1 MSSVIGG
8 LSCGNDSGGSGIEV
22 VIEVATVVAVG
33 VAVVGEEVKLFDN
46 DREIRVMGSHTIS
59 LIAII
64 TKKRE

>member
-8 LSCGNDSGGSGIEV
+8 LSCGNNSGSSGIEV
-22 VIEVATVVAVG
+22 IIEVAPVVAVA
-33 VAVVGEEVKLFDN
+33 VAVVGEEVKLFD
-46 DREIRVMGSHTIS
+46 SIS